1 MRYFIPV
8 LGFAAFAC
16 VPSPAHAADLS
27 CQQLPGIFESFR
39 AQHFVHPDMAQ
50 IAKPAAAKFVEL
62 LDPSKTELLQ
72 KEADLLINGLPD
84 RFTQITNGD
93 CSALTGAL
101 GAIITRSEED
111 LAFVDKL
118 MTGEGYKLDDSVQLN
133 LDPKKRGYPANQDER
148 QALLRKLVHFQI
160 ANYLNSGLA
169 MDAAKK
175 QLVHHYQLTVKR
187 LKERQEKGSAI
198 SIFADA
204 YAEAVDPHSSYMP
217 GDAFTNFQIS
227 MRLSLEGIG
236 ATLGSRDGFTVIE
249 ALVPGG
255 QADKTGKLRA
265 KDKIVAVAQKNAPP
279 VSTIDMDLD
288 DVVKMIRGPKGT
300 PVTLSVLR
308 EGIKPLSFQLTII
321 RDKIDVSSQAAKITY
336 EERKIG
342 DHMGTVGVID
352 LPSFYGGE
360 EGGRWAAKDIAAL
373 IDQAKK
379 KNVAALVLDLS
390 RDGGGLLEEAVR
402 LSGLFI
408 KKGGVVGTLD
418 SRGKMEVLEDED
430 SATAYAGPL
439 VVLTSG
445 ISASASE
452 IFAGAMQDYRRAVI
466 VGGAHTFGKGTIQQL
481 MPLPGQLGAIKVTVG
496 MFFLPSGQS
505 TQQKGVTADV
515 TVPTIYDSVDLTE
528 AKLDHSL
535 PPQKLASFVSGSANG
550 DGAAHWSPVTDQE
563 VTELAQRSQARRA
576 NDPGFAKLQKKL
588 VELKASID
596 VKISELRKKGK
607 AEEGEDEFKAFD
619 KITLQ
624 EAVNIAADA
633 AAIAPQGG
641 HTRLAD

>member
-1 MRYFIPV
+1 MKQLIV
-8 LGFAAFAC
+8 GLSLAALAC
-16 VPSPAHAADLS
+16 VPTPATAADLQ

-39 AQHFVHPDMAQ
+39 AQHFVHPDTAQ
-50 IAKPAAAKFVEL
+50 LAKPTAAKFVEL
-62 LDPSKTELLQ
+62 LDPAKTELLQ
-72 KEADLLINGLPD
+72 KEADLLINGLPE
-84 RFTQITNGD
+84 RFSQITSGD

-101 GAIITRSEED
+101 GAIISRSEED
-111 LAFVDKL
+111 LALVEKTVGDGF
-118 MTGEGYKLDDSVQLN
+118 KLDDTVQLN
-133 LDPKKRGYPANQDER
+133 LDPKKRGYSVTQEER

-175 QLVHHYQLTVKR
+175 QLVHHYQLSVKR
-187 LKERQEKGSAI
+187 LKERQAKGSAI

-288 DVVKMIRGPKGT
+288 EVVKMIRGPKGT

-308 EGIKPLSFQLTII
+308 EGVKPLSFQLTII

-336 EERKIG
+336 AERKIG
-342 DHMGTVGVID
+342 DHQGTIGIID

-360 EGGRWAAKDIAAL
+360 EGGRWAAKDIAGL

-452 IFAGAMQDYRRAVI
+452 IFAGAMQDYHRAII
-466 VGGAHTFGKGTIQQL
+466 VGSAHTFGKGTIQQL
-481 MPLPGQLGAIKVTVG
+481 MPLPAQLGAIKVTVG

-535 PPQKLASFVSGSANG
+535 PPQKLASFVSSSANG
-550 DGAAHWSPVTDQE
+550 DGAARWAPVTDQQ

-576 NDPGFAKLQKKL
+576 NDPGFAKLEKKL
-588 VELKASID
+588 IELKASTD

-607 AEEGEDEFKAFD
+607 AEEGEDEFKSFD
-619 KITLQ
+619 KITLD

-633 AAIAPQGG
+633 AALTLQGLRS
-641 HTRLAD
+641 RLAD